1 MSEITI
7 RKMTPDDIDRVAELE
22 ELIFSVPW
30 SKSSF
35 FDAINSKDDIYL
47 VAEMDGVIC
56 GYCGLWGVVGEGQ
69 ITNVA
74 VAPESRRK
82 GIALLMLKEL
92 LKRAEAE
99 NIKEFILEV
108 RESNIAAFTLYKQL
122 GFEEVGIR
130 KNFYSKPTE
139 NAIIMHLLILPL

>member
-1 MSEITI
+1 MPEITI
-7 RKMTPDDIDRVAELE
+7 RKMAPDDIDRVAELE

-47 VAEMDGVIC
+47 VAEADGIIC

-74 VAPESRRK
+74 VAPEFRRK
-82 GIALLMLKEL
+82 GVARMMLKEL
-92 LKRAEAE
+92 LKRAEADG
-99 NIKEFILEV
+99 IKEFTLEV
-108 RESNIAAFTLYKQL
+108 RESNIGAFTLYKQL

-139 NAIIMHLLILPL
+139 NAIIMWLR

>member
-1 MSEITI
+1 MPEITI
-7 RKMTPDDIDRVAELE
+7 RKMAPDDIDRVAELE

-47 VAEMDGVIC
+47 VAEADGIIC

-74 VAPESRRK
+74 VAPEFRRK
-82 GIALLMLKEL
+82 GVARMMLKEL
-92 LKRAEAE
+92 LKRAEADG
-99 NIKEFILEV
+99 IKEFTLEV
-108 RESNIAAFTLYKQL
+108 RESNIGAFTLYKQL

-130 KNFYSKPTE
+130 KNFYSKPIE
-139 NAIIMHLLILPL
+139 NAIIMWLR

>member
-1 MSEITI
+1 MAEI
-7 RKMTPDDIDRVAELE
+7 E

-35 FDAINSKDDIYL
+35 LDAVNSKDDIYL
-47 VAEMDGVIC
+47 VAEAEGVIC

-74 VAPESRRK
+74 VSPEFRRR
-82 GIALLMLKEL
+82 GIARLMLKEL
-92 LKRAEAE
+92 LKHAEADG
-99 NIKEFILEV
+99 IHEFTLEV
-108 RESNIAAFTLYKQL
+108 RESNVGAFTLYKQL

-139 NAIIMHLLILPL
+139 NAIIMWLR

>member
-7 RKMTPDDIDRVAELE
+7 RKMTTDDIDRVAELE

-35 FDAINSKDDIYL
+35 FDAVNSKDDIYL
-47 VAEMDGVIC
+47 VAEAEGVIC

-74 VAPESRRK
+74 VAPDFRRR
-82 GIALLMLKEL
+82 GIARIMLKEL
-92 LKRAEAE
+92 LERAEAE
-99 NIKEFILEV
+99 GINEFTLEV
-108 RESNIAAFTLYKQL
+108 RESNTGAFSLYKQL

-139 NAIIMHLLILPL
+139 NAIIMWLR